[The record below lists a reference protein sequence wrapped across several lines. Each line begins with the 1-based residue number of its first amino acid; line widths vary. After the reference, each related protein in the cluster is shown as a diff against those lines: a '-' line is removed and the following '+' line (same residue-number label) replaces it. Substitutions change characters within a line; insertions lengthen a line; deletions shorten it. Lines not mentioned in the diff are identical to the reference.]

1 MGILIRHLERCHT
14 GGRKEEHGRKL
25 RRKSFR
31 KTKIDGK
38 AWLIDDPYKRGNI
51 KGKRR

>member
-1 MGILIRHLERCHT
+1 MRILIRHLERCHA

-31 KTKIDGK
+31 KTKTDGK
-38 AWLIDDPYKRGNI
+38 ASFIDDPYKGGNI

>member
-1 MGILIRHLERCHT
+1 MGILTGPLKRCYAE
-14 GGRKEEHGRKL
+14 GRKQEHSRKL
-25 RRKSFR
+25 RSNSFR

-38 AWLIDDPYKRGNI
+38 AWLIDDPYISGNI